1 MNNRDRNK
9 ILSKYNHIF
18 KNEEIYYSK
27 MKPRSGKILNLEDQ
41 SFFRLANLK
50 FKNVIGNV
58 KGKKV
63 LDVGCGRGDLSLY
76 LAQEGA
82 NVIGIDLSKNYVD
95 LCKVRRN
102 QLDLKIEFM
111 VMNAQVP
118 DFEDNTFDIIVG
130 SRIIHHLPNIDL
142 FCRECK
148 RLLKKRGFISFIE
161 PLKKNPIVELNRKF
175 FAPKSRTRHEH
186 PLYIKDVLIAQ
197 KIFGNI
203 EHHEYFLLSPFAMFF
218 KNFFNKP
225 ILFRI
230 LYKILNKLES
240 PLPKINFLKQYCWQI
255 VFKCIKIQ

>member
-1 MNNRDRNK
+1 MTNKDRDK
-9 ILSKYNHIF
+9 ILSNYNHIF
-18 KNEEIYYSK
+18 KSEENYYSK
-27 MKPRSGKILNLEDQ
+27 MKPRSGKIHNLEDQ

-50 FKNVIGNV
+50 FKNMIGDV

-82 NVIGIDLSKNYVD
+82 NVIGIDLSKNYID
-95 LCKVRRN
+95 LCKARMN

-130 SRIIHHLPNIDL
+130 SRIIHHLPDIDL

-161 PLKKNPIVELNRKF
+161 PLKKNTIVELNRKF

-186 PLYIKDVLIAQ
+186 PLFIEDVLIAR

-203 EHHEYFLLSPFAMFF
+203 EHHEYFLLSPLAMFF
-218 KNFFNKP
+218 KNFFSRP

-230 LYKILNKLES
+230 LYKILNKIES
-240 PLPKINFLKQYCWQI
+240 PLSKINFLKQFHWQI
-255 VFKCIKIQ
+255 VFKCVNN